1 MEKRAVN
8 VLVVEDDMVDYKAVE
23 RALSR
28 YSEPMFLLHRAD
40 TMEKGKRMLE
50 GRDYDAVILDLG
62 LPDVGGMDSLI
73 HFQAS
78 SPETPIVVLTGHGDS
93 GTAMGAV
100 GMGAEDF
107 LLKSD
112 LIPERLEEKLRLAM
126 ERHRAKL
133 RALESVD
140 ALERSVANLA
150 EKAQRDTLTGLPN
163 RLGLE
168 QHLGLLRSQGA
179 RQVPVAMIDLD
190 DFKSI
195 NDLHGHA
202 AGDRVLVELGRRI
215 QVAAGPRAF
224 VARIGGDEFVAIFN
238 AMARDEAETKARE
251 IHQSVSAAPFPIG
264 GGSAPLA
271 LSSTVVLSEL
281 PAVDLGL
288 EGILLVTHDL
298 LSRGKFQG
306 KDQLQCTWKM
316 GEGSP
321 LESALRRVHGPLES
335 FETLGAPV
343 VLLGAMETIAYRLR
357 FVARPHGG
365 FIEDR
370 HLGLARLDR
379 SLPELTLS
387 CIHGALSW
395 GESSPA
401 PAVHMDLEID
411 VLDQGFAEKL
421 LRAVPA
427 ERERQRLCFFLPA
440 QFSEE
445 QGERAAKVLRTL
457 RQAGFSFGLR
467 EAGGGG
473 TTVENLMLL
482 QPSWIR
488 LSHLLCNG
496 VSQIKAKRERLQH
509 WVGVLSALKTPLLA
523 DQASDQDLPSL
534 AELGLLGAVLVKLSK
549 EARD

>member
-1 MEKRAVN
+1 MRKRAVN

-23 RALSR
+23 RALSG

-62 LPDVGGMDSLI
+62 LPGVGGMDSLI

-78 SPETPIVVLTGHGDS
+78 APETPIVVLTGHGDS
-93 GTAMGAV
+93 GTASGAV

-112 LIPERLEEKLRLAM
+112 LVPERLEEKLRLAM

-133 RALESVD
+133 RALQNVD
-140 ALERSVANLA
+140 ALERSVSHLTQ
-150 EKAQRDTLTGLPN
+150 KAHQDPLTGLPN

-168 QHLGLLRSQGA
+168 EHLAVLRSQGA

-190 DFKSI
+190 DFKAI

-202 AGDRVLVELGRRI
+202 AGDKVLVELGRRI
-215 QVAAGPRAF
+215 QVAAGPNAL
-224 VARIGGDEFVAIFN
+224 VARIGGDEFVAIFG
-238 AMARDEAETKARE
+238 AIQRQEAEALSQD
-251 IHQSVSAAPFPIG
+251 ICQAVSSAPFPIG
-264 GGSAPLA
+264 GGAPPLT

-288 EGILLVTHDL
+288 EGILVVTHEL

-306 KDQLQCTWKM
+306 KDQVQCTWRM
-316 GEGSP
+316 GEQSP
-321 LESALRRVHGPLES
+321 VEAALRRASAPMEG

-343 VLLGAMETIAYRLR
+343 VLLGAMDLIAHRLR

-370 HLGLARLDR
+370 HVDLARLGR
-379 SLPELTLS
+379 SLPELTLACVQS
-387 CIHGALSW
+387 ALAWS
-395 GESSPA
+395 ERTMA
-401 PAVHMDLEID
+401 PAIHMDLEID

-421 LRAVPA
+421 LRTVPA
-427 ERERQRLCFFLPA
+427 DRERQRLCFFLPA

-445 QGERAAKVLRTL
+445 QGEKTSKVVRAL
-457 RQAGFSFGLR
+457 RQSGFSFGLR

-473 TTVENLMLL
+473 TMVENLMLL

-488 LSHLLCNG
+488 LSHLLCSG

-509 WVGVLSALKTPLLA
+509 WIDVLSALKTPLLA
-523 DQASDQDLPSL
+523 DQAADRDLATL
-534 AELGLLGAVLVKLSK
+534 KELGLLGAVLVRLSK
-549 EARD
+549 EARY

>member
-1 MEKRAVN
+1 MKKRAVN

-23 RALSR
+23 RALSN
-28 YSEPMFLLHRAD
+28 YSEPIFLLHRAD

-78 SPETPIVVLTGHGDS
+78 APETPIVVLTGHGDS
-93 GTAMGAV
+93 GTANGAV

-133 RALESVD
+133 QALQNVD
-140 ALERSVANLA
+140 ALERTVSHLA
-150 EKAQRDTLTGLPN
+150 LKAHRDALTGLPN
-163 RLGLE
+163 RLGLDE
-168 QHLGLLRSQGA
+168 HLAVLRSQGA
-179 RQVPVAMIDLD
+179 RLVPVAMIDLD
-190 DFKSI
+190 DFKTI

-215 QVAAGPRAF
+215 QVAAGPNAF
-224 VARIGGDEFVAIFN
+224 VARVGGDEFVAIFS
-238 AMARDEAETKARE
+238 AMQRQEAEALAQG
-251 IHQSVSAAPFPIG
+251 ICQSVSENPFPIG
-264 GGSAPLA
+264 GGSPPLK

-288 EGILLVTHDL
+288 EGILIVTHEL
-298 LSRGKFQG
+298 LSHGKFHG
-306 KDQLQCTWKM
+306 KDQVQCTWRM
-316 GEGSP
+316 GESSP
-321 LESALRRVHGPLES
+321 LEGAIKRASGPLDG

-343 VLLGAMETIAYRLR
+343 VLLGGMEVIAYRLR
-357 FVARPHGG
+357 FVARPQGG
-365 FIEDR
+365 FVEDR
-370 HLGLARLDR
+370 HVGLARLDH
-379 SLPELTLS
+379 SLPELTLA
-387 CIHGALSW
+387 CVRGALAW
-395 GESSPA
+395 GDGFPSQSI
-401 PAVHMDLEID
+401 HMDLEID
-411 VLDQGFAEKL
+411 VLDQPFAEKL

-427 ERERQRLCFFLPA
+427 DRDRQRLCFFLPA
-440 QFSEE
+440 QFAEE
-445 QGERAAKVLRTL
+445 QGEKASKVVRAL

-509 WVGVLSALKTPLLA
+509 WVGMLATLKTPLLA
-523 DQASDQDLPSL
+523 DQAADRDLAAL
-534 AELGLLGAVLVKLSK
+534 AESGLLGAVLAKLSK
-549 EARD
+549 EARY